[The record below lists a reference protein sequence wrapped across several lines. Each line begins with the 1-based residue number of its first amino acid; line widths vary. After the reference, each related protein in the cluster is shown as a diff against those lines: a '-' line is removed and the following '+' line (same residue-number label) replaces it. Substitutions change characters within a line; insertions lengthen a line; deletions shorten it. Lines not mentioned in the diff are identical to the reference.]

1 MDNKKSQKNSQEFSC
16 ETCTYKTQRHC
27 DYKKHLLSAKH
38 LNLIDDNKI
47 VVHNLSCIQ
56 CAYTTQRKCDYDKH
70 ILTAKHLRITKSRK
84 SRESREEFSNDCF
97 SCNCGKEYINRHN
110 LSRHKKVCKFEKEPV
125 PNLSNGSKHEPSDNV
140 ISANIIIEI
149 IKENQEFKNMLIE
162 QNKQVMELHK
172 ENSLLMNKLVEKDSS
187 ITTINNNNNNNN
199 NTTNNNN
206 NNQQFNLNFFLN
218 ETCKDAMNIQEFI
231 ESIKI
236 TFEELLTIGN
246 DGFVNGL
253 SDIFVKRLKDLEVNK
268 RPIHC
273 TDSKRETFYLKEI
286 DKWNKDDKDNSKL
299 KNAIEKIEYKNVAAL
314 QQWCNENP
322 DSKINNS
329 DNNLLRDKIYLQT
342 LQGDGRTREKIVK
355 NISKEVII
363 DK

>member
-1 MDNKKSQKNSQEFSC
+1 MDNKKSQKVAQEFSC
-16 ETCTYKTQRHC
+16 ETCTYKTLRHC

-47 VVHNLSCIQ
+47 VVQNLSCIH

-70 ILTAKHLRITKSRK
+70 ILTAKHLRITQSRK
-84 SRESREEFSNDCF
+84 SREEFSIECF
-97 SCNCGKEYINRHN
+97 NCNCGKEYNNRHN
-110 LSRHKKVCKFEKEPV
+110 LSRHKKVCKFEKEQV
-125 PNLSNGSKHEPSDNV
+125 SNGQKHEPSDNV
-140 ISANIIIEI
+140 INANIIIEI

-172 ENSLLMNKLVEKDSS
+172 ENNLLMNKLVEKDSS
-187 ITTINNNNNNNN
+187 TTTINNNNS
-199 NTTNNNN
+199 TTN

-236 TFEELLTIGN
+236 TFDELLIIGN
-246 DGFVNGL
+246 AGFVSGL
-253 SDIFVKRLKDLEVNK
+253 SDIFVKRLKDMEVNK

-314 QQWCNENP
+314 REWCNENL

-329 DNNLLRDKIYLQT
+329 NNNLLRDKIYLQT
-342 LQGDGRTREKIVK
+342 LQGDEKSRDKIVK